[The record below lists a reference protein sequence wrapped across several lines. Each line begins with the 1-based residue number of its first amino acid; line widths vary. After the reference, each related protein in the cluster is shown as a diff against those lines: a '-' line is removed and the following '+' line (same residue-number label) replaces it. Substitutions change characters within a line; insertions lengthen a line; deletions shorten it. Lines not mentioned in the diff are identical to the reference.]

1 MSRLESSFNALVSGF
16 DGGVTPLA
24 SVSDFVFFKLIL
36 DYLHKQ
42 ITIYGDQLLS
52 RTMAWAGAVALLLL
66 TIWVLVQGFRIAT
79 GRTTDSMMA
88 LVINASK
95 ATLIVSV
102 ATSMAMF
109 GTNMQTFLSQDLPN
123 DITRMVTG
131 EHESAADQIDE
142 NMGWM
147 SVALTAIDA
156 IDVAGDPTLDSQK
169 GRAML
174 FTTLGTGGP
183 ALVAGTMLLLYEIA
197 IALFVGFGPIF
208 VLCLLFEATKSLFQ
222 RWLFY
227 GLGTM
232 FSMAVLAVMTSIA
245 LKMVTAVAE
254 AFWAT
259 TLAGTLVGSNFTDG
273 ISSQAMQQGGMG
285 LILTTLIL
293 TTPPMAAMF
302 FQGTLGQFAAY
313 STIGGHLAQQGG
325 APGGHPANGGGG
337 GYGSGYGGNSYAY
350 NESPRDSHPQSSKV
364 DSSRYT
370 AGLPTTRAVE
380 GRGAHG
386 AANKIDRT

>member
-1 MSRLESSFNALVSGF
+1 MIRLESAFNSLASGF
-16 DGGVTPLA
+16 DAVVTPLA

-36 DYLHKQ
+36 DYLHNQ
-42 ITIYGDQLLS
+42 ITTYGDQLLS

-79 GRTTDSMMA
+79 GRTSDSMMA
-88 LVINASK
+88 LVVNASK

-109 GTNMQTFLSQDLPN
+109 GTNLQTLLSQDLPD
-123 DITRMVTG
+123 DITRMITG
-131 EHESAADQIDE
+131 ENKSAADQIDE

-197 IALFVGFGPIF
+197 IALFVGFGPVF
-208 VLCLLFEATKSLFQ
+208 VLCLLFDATKSLFQ
-222 RWLFY
+222 RWLLY

-259 TLAGTLVGSNFTDG
+259 TLAGALVGSNFTDG

-293 TTPPMAAMF
+293 TTPPMAAVF
-302 FQGTLGQFAAY
+302 FQGTLGSFVPFAQ
-313 STIGGHLAQQGG
+313 I
-325 APGGHPANGGGG
+325 GGGG
-337 GYGSGYGGNSYAY
+337 VGRPGPQGQPPGAYAGGSSNYRPP
-350 NESPRDSHPQSSKV
+350 SPDFSNADVVQPRSSNQ
-364 DSSRYT
+364 RYT
-370 AGLPTTRAVE
+370 TSSTPVSDVASPGSK
-380 GRGAHG
+380 G
-386 AANKIDRT
+386 AARGLDRSDG

>member
-1 MSRLESSFNALVSGF
+1 MSRLESSFDSLASGF
-16 DGGVTPLA
+16 DGVVTPLA

-42 ITIYGDQLLS
+42 ITTYGDELLS
-52 RTMAWAGAVALLLL
+52 RTMAWTGAVALLLL

-79 GRTTDSMMA
+79 GRSTDSMMA
-88 LVINASK
+88 LVVNASK

-109 GTNMQTFLSQDLPN
+109 GTNLQTMLSQDLPN
-123 DITRMVTG
+123 DITRMITG

-208 VLCLLFEATKSLFQ
+208 VLCLLFDATKSLFQ

-227 GLGTM
+227 GIGTM

-259 TLAGTLVGSNFTDG
+259 TLAGALVGSNFTDG

-293 TTPPMAAMF
+293 TAPPMAAMF

-313 STIGGHLAQQGG
+313 STVGGHLAQQGGG
-325 APGGHPANGGGG
+325 APGGHPANAAG
-337 GYGSGYGGNSYAY
+337 GYGSGYSGGAY
-350 NESPRDSHPQSSKV
+350 VPPEPMRGESAPREATSPFRYSAGQPSPQVSPGS
-364 DSSRYT
+364 
-370 AGLPTTRAVE
+370 L
-380 GRGAHG
+380 G
-386 AANKIDRT
+386 AANKPERG

>member
-1 MSRLESSFNALVSGF
+1 MSRLESSYDFLLSRL
-16 DGGVTPLA
+16 DGLATPLA
-24 SVSDFVFFKLIL
+24 SVSDFLFFKLIL
-36 DYLHKQ
+36 DYLHRQ
-42 ITIYGDQLLS
+42 ITTYGDELLS
-52 RTMAWAGAVALLLL
+52 RTMAWAGALALLLL

-79 GRTTDSMMA
+79 GRTHDSMMG

-169 GRAML
+169 ARAML

-208 VLCLLFEATKSLFQ
+208 VLCLLFDATKSLFQ

-227 GLGTM
+227 GIGTM

-325 APGGHPANGGGG
+325 APAGHPANAGGRYFG
-337 GYGSGYGGNSYAY
+337 GYSGGPY
-350 NESPRDSHPQSSKV
+350 ESDSQGTSVAQPSLGV
-364 DSSRYT
+364 PTSRYITDSGT
-370 AGLPTTRAVE
+370 ARHAGENPGVR
-380 GRGAHG
+380 G
-386 AANKIDRT
+386 AANRVDRR